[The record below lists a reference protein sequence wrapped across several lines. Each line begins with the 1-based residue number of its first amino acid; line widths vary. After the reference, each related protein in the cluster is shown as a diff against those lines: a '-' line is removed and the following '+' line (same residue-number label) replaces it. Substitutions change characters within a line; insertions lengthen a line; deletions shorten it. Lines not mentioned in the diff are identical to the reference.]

1 MSNKTFFTSDTHYDH
16 LNIIRGTSQWKSFE
30 PGSSHQAVRD
40 FDTQEEHNQ
49 QLVNNINETVDEN
62 DTLYHLGDWS
72 FNGIENIW
80 KFRKQIK
87 CKNIHLILGNHDH
100 HLEKPKLMK
109 PEFQQEAVKLGYY
122 NPFNY
127 LDLFK
132 SVSYY
137 KEITIEKQRIIM
149 SHYSMRVWN
158 KSHHGSWML
167 YGHSHGSLPEY
178 GKITII
184 NTSYIESYETF
195 HRYKTMDVGVDA
207 NPDFKPYS
215 FEEIKEIMKSR
226 VSLQVDH
233 HGPDTN

>member
-1 MSNKTFFTSDTHYDH
+1 MSKTFFTSDTHYDH
-16 LNIIRGTSQWKSFE
+16 LNIIRGTSQWDSFE
-30 PGSSHQAVRD
+30 PGSSHQSVRD
-40 FDTQEEHNQ
+40 FDTQEAHNQ
-49 QLVNNINETVDEN
+49 QLIDNINNTVGED

-87 CKNIHLILGNHDH
+87 CNNIHLILGNHDH
-100 HLEKPKLMK
+100 HLEKPKFMTK
-109 PEFQQEAVKLGYY
+109 EFQEEALKMGFY
-122 NPFNY
+122 NAFCY
-127 LDLFK
+127 RDVFE

-137 KEITIEKQRIIM
+137 KELTIEKQRIIM

-167 YGHSHGSLPEY
+167 YGHSHGTLPKY
-178 GKITII
+178 SCGL
-184 NTSYIESYETF
+184 NY
-195 HRYKTMDVGVDA
+195 YKTMDVGVDA

-215 FEEIKEIMKSR
+215 FEEIKEIMKDR

-233 HGPDTN
+233 HGPETN